1 MKTIMLD
8 IAKVAGVSPGTVSNA
23 LNNKKGVGKETKE
36 RILQIAQQMGYNR
49 ENKEETK
56 IIRFVMFKK
65 HGFVV
70 SDTPFFSELLEGI
83 ESECRANGLEVVV
96 SQVIE
101 SEHSEND
108 IKEIIKQKHIDG
120 MLLLATEMIESDL
133 EFFRN
138 LDIPV
143 VILDNYFNGADYDQV
158 LINNTQGAYQAVK
171 YLVDN
176 GHKEIG
182 CLGSSKLINNFR
194 ERYEGFQKALI
205 ETNLRINHQYEVVL
219 EPTLEG
225 AYRDMKEV
233 LSDKNFKL
241 PTAYFAFNDIIAFG
255 AMRALKESGIKIPDQ
270 VSIIGLDDMPFCEI
284 SRPRL
289 STIKVYKRYIGKIA
303 VRRLIEKIA
312 DHDEATLKIEIN
324 TELIERESVKKYK
337 NN

>member
-1 MKTIMLD
+1 MKTIMQD
-8 IAKVAGVSPGTVSNA
+8 IAKAAGVSPGTVSNA

-36 RILQIAQQMGYNR
+36 RVLQIAQQMGYNR

-70 SDTPFFSELLEGI
+70 SDTPFFSELIEGI

-101 SEHSEND
+101 NEHSKND

-284 SRPRL
+284 SSPRL

-303 VRRLIEKIA
+303 VRRLIEKIV